1 MSEMLQVLKWRV
13 QVDFLPSTFRVG
25 LHFGLEFHSP
35 PLHWVRVRLLYTS
48 NAAMMKTSLLYTE

>member
-13 QVDFLPSTFRVG
+13 QVDFLLSTFRVG

-35 PLHWVRVRLLYTS
+35 PLHWVRVPST
-48 NAAMMKTSLLYTE
+48 AVHV